1 MRRVRFSL
9 AFAPVALLAL
19 SACGEGGMVDENL
32 KSTVRQSIVSS
43 CAATAE
49 GQVPEGVNVDLDK
62 LCDCAAD
69 KLMAGKSVQDL
80 IANPPTSVED
90 LAPIKECLGE
100 IGPVTVAPPPEG

>member
-1 MRRVRFSL
+1 MRLSALSL
-9 AFAPVALLAL
+9 APIALLSL
-19 SACGEGGMVDENL
+19 TACGEGGVVDENL
-32 KSTVRQSIVSS
+32 KSTVRQSIVAS

-62 LCDCAAD
+62 VCDCAAD

-80 IANPPTSVED
+80 VSNPPTSVED
-90 LAPIKECLGE
+90 LAPIKECLKE

>member
-1 MRRVRFSL
+1 MRRIRFLL

-80 IANPPTSVED
+80 VANPPTRR
-90 LAPIKECLGE
+90 
-100 IGPVTVAPPPEG
+100 PVSRILPRSRNV

>member
-1 MRRVRFSL
+1 MRHVRLSL

-100 IGPVTVAPPPEG
+100 IGPVTVAPTPEG

>member
-1 MRRVRFSL
+1 MRLSALSL
-9 AFAPVALLAL
+9 APIALLSLA
-19 SACGEGGMVDENL
+19 ACGEGGALDENVTA
-32 KSTVRQSIVSS
+32 TVRQSIVAS

-62 LCDCAAD
+62 VCDCAAD

-80 IANPPTSVED
+80 VSNPPTSVED
-90 LAPIKECLGE
+90 LAPVKECLKE

>member
-1 MRRVRFSL
+1 MRRIRLSL

-80 IANPPTSVED
+80 VANPPTSVED
-90 LAPIKECLGE
+90 LAPIKN
-100 IGPVTVAPPPEG
+100 A